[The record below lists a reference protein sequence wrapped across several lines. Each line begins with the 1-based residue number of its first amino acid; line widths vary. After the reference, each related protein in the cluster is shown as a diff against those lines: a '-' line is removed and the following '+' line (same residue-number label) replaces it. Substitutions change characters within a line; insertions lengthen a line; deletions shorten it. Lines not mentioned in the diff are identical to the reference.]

1 MIKQRLSFTNAHCN
15 WTSKDWCKVLFSDQ
29 SSAQQLSVRMKQR
42 AGCLATL
49 WKTAPQGIHQSYS
62 ETPPNS
68 DGFGGYISWW
78 YYGYTHFDSW
88 NDPK

>member
-1 MIKQRLSFTNAHCN
+1 MIKKRLSFNNAH

-29 SSAQQLSVRMKQR
+29 SSAQQLSVRMQQCV
-42 AGCLATL
+42 ACLATL

-68 DGFGGYISWW
+68 DGFGGYISFVVLRLNTFW
-78 YYGYTHFDSW
+78 
-88 NDPK
+88 PLE